1 MIRHSI
7 RKACPK
13 FIKKIFRV
21 IKAFTMKQ
29 ASPLIEPAKIKNA
42 KLFANR
48 KLMVQE
54 LFYKGKVLE
63 IRTESGIFAKFL
75 LSLAE
80 LEKLVTIDIDYSLFR
95 LQPQEN
101 LECLK
106 GYSHEVL
113 PKLTEHFSLI
123 YLDAAHDYKNVKM
136 DLIAMAHLLRPGTVL
151 VFNDFAIMN
160 KDFGFYGVHRAASEF
175 VNNNKCSI
183 IGLAMQKNAQYDLAV
198 LIE

>member
-1 MIRHSI
+1 MIKHSI

-13 FIKKIFRV
+13 FIKMFFRA
-21 IKAFTMKQ
+21 IRAFSPRQ
-29 ASPLIEPAKIKNA
+29 ASPPIEPAKFKNA

-48 KLMVQE
+48 KLLVQE
-54 LFYKGKVLE
+54 FFSHGRILE
-63 IRTESGIFAKFL
+63 IGTESGVFAKFL

-80 LEKLVTIDIDYSLFR
+80 LEKLVTVDIDYSLFK

-151 VFNDFAIMN
+151 VFNDFAIMDKN
-160 KDFGFYGVHRAASEF
+160 FGFYGVHRAASEF

-183 IGLAMQKNAQYDLAV
+183 IGLAMQNNAQYDLAV